1 MDTIKKVT
9 NNGELL
15 TTFNETKS
23 KRVPIQTALTRPLVE
38 AIGKCF
44 LLISGSTEMISESN
58 ESDNIIPRAVYQVR
72 IIGKNTQLPI
82 GTILTVKIKNSRS
95 ILNEQQNQALLLG
108 QEDNKVVAFDDL
120 SHWYFNNT
128 EGLSAS
134 NIRVLDLTPQD
145 AMKL

>member
-1 MDTIKKVT
+1 MNTTRNVT
-9 NNGELL
+9 DNGELL
-15 TTFNETKS
+15 TSFNESKS

-38 AIGKCF
+38 VVGKCF
-44 LLISGSTEMISESN
+44 LLINGFTEMISESN
-58 ESDNIIPRAVYQVR
+58 DSDNVIPRAVYQVR
-72 IIGKNTQLPI
+72 TIGKNIQLPI
-82 GTILTVKIKNSRS
+82 GTVLTVKIKNSKS

-108 QEDNKVVAFDDL
+108 QEKNKVVAFDEL

-134 NIRVLDLTPQD
+134 NIRILDIAPQD

>member
-1 MDTIKKVT
+1 MNTTRNVT
-9 NNGELL
+9 DNGELL
-15 TTFNETKS
+15 TTFNESKS

-38 AIGKCF
+38 VVGKCF
-44 LLISGSTEMISESN
+44 LLINGFTEMISESN
-58 ESDNIIPRAVYQVR
+58 DSDNVIPRAVYQVR
-72 IIGKNTQLPI
+72 TIGKNIQLPI
-82 GTILTVKIKNSRS
+82 GTVLTVKIKNSKS

-108 QEDNKVVAFDDL
+108 QEKNKVVAFDEL

-134 NIRVLDLTPQD
+134 NIRILDIAPQD

>member
-1 MDTIKKVT
+1 MNTTRNVT
-9 NNGELL
+9 DNGELL
-15 TTFNETKS
+15 TSFNESKS

-38 AIGKCF
+38 VVGKCF
-44 LLISGSTEMISESN
+44 LLINGFTEMISESN
-58 ESDNIIPRAVYQVR
+58 DSDNVIPRAVYQVR
-72 IIGKNTQLPI
+72 TIGKNIQLPI
-82 GTILTVKIKNSRS
+82 GTVLTVKIKNSKS

-108 QEDNKVVAFDDL
+108 QEKNKVVAFDEL

-134 NIRVLDLTPQD
+134 NIRILDIAPQY